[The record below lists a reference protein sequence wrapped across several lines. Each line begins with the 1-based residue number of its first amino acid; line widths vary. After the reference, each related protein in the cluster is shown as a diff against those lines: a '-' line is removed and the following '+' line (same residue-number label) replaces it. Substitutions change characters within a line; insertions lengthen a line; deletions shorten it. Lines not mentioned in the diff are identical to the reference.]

1 MAGKWAGRAVLDDD
15 LSLLQHY
22 EHEWKDLMALT
33 LVRAYQRRQKMEAE
47 WTDFNATVHNCWV
60 AYRRYYA

>member
-1 MAGKWAGRAVLDDD
+1 LDNDP
-15 LSLLQHY
+15 SLLRRY
-22 EHEWKDLMALT
+22 DDEWKDLMALT

-47 WTDFNATVHNCWV
+47 WNDFNTTVKSCWV